1 MVNPAIKE
9 VKQNARDVPI
19 INKKISLVNQLQQK
33 MPLKKQNTL
42 I

>member
-19 INKKISLVNQLQQK
+19 INKKISLESISYNRK
-33 MPLKKQNTL
+33 CHLKNR
-42 I
+42 IP